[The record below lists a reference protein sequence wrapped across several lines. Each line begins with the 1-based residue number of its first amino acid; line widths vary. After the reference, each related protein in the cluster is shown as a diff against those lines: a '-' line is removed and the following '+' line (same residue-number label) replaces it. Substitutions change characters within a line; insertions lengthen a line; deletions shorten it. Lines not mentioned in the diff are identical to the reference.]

1 MLPGIL
7 ESKSKYL
14 SNRIKSENFI
24 KIISKPTNRSVV
36 DLNNTG
42 SRMKTMGISMISMM
56 HNSLVES
63 MTPKA
68 NTSSESALRLPEISV
83 RQFNDKKVSEMIDKL
98 DEVITPKPNLPDI
111 LLGEGKS
118 SEIEMKPMSYL
129 TFKTPVKGRKCPLS
143 IKIRQYEG
151 EILSYTSLTNSR
163 PGLNAN
169 IKKQTMNCHEVYDET
184 ATEFRSEFVYLG
196 IKSLQDSSFKI
207 HISFGK
213 IKNIQ
218 DFRKISKELA
228 YESPDISISEVI
240 PQKYQSPKNFIQE
253 NLKTKTQK
261 SLVKEKTKNNSQQW
275 KTRMEQVKKR
285 KKGLEKAKKKKTY
298 DSLSKKIKKLEEEA
312 KRMERKVRKQELK
325 LYCKDWMKILFFAV
339 SLDVM
344 KKSIR
349 RKRTETL
356 IRIKLNQQV
365 YIMQR
370 FYKKNIANSS
380 NPKAVANHSLR
391 LYRKILIGWVRHNV
405 NPKIIRSIS
414 TSAHT
419 QLLFNSVS
427 SYLEKVLRVQRSY
440 RRYVRKKKYRIAT
453 LRIQW
458 IKCID
463 KSLYTKRSNNV
474 RRKESLKYI
483 SIPSTTRESILLAF
497 YAERWREFK
506 KEIKAY
512 TKLLTANKL
521 VNRMVVYPDFKFI
534 PSDVIMEN
542 LIRKAIAYKEKK

>member
-14 SNRIKSENFI
+14 NNRIKSENFI
-24 KIISKPTNRSVV
+24 KIISKPTQKSVL
-36 DLNNTG
+36 DLNSTG
-42 SRMKTMGISMISMM
+42 PRVKTMGISMFSMM

-68 NTSSESALRLPEISV
+68 NTSSESSLRLPEIST
-83 RQFNDKKVSEMIDKL
+83 RQFNEKKISEMIDKL

-111 LLGEGKS
+111 LLGEGKNP
-118 SEIEMKPMSYL
+118 EIEMKAMNYL
-129 TFKTPVKGRKCPLS
+129 TFKIPVKGRKCPLF

-169 IKKQTMNCHEVYDET
+169 MKKLTLNYHEVFDDT
-184 ATEFRSEFVYLG
+184 AREFSSEFAFLG

-213 IKNIQ
+213 TKTIQ

-228 YESPDISISEVI
+228 YESPDISISEI
-240 PQKYQSPKNFIQE
+240 ISKNYQSPKNFIQA
-253 NLKTKTQK
+253 NLKTNQK
-261 SLVKEKTKNNSQQW
+261 SLVKDKTKNNSQQW
-275 KTRMEQVKKR
+275 KTQMEQAKIR
-285 KKGLEKAKKKKTY
+285 KKTLEKAKKKKNY

-344 KKSIR
+344 KKSII

-370 FYKKNIANSS
+370 FYKKNLASSS

-391 LYRKILIGWVRHNV
+391 LYKKLIIGWVKNDV
-405 NPKIIRSIS
+405 KPKIIRVIS

-427 SYLEKVLRVQRSY
+427 KYLEKVLRVQRSF
-440 RRYVRKKKYRIAT
+440 RRYIRKKKYRIAT

-483 SIPSTTRESILLAF
+483 SIPSTTRESILLDF

-506 KEIKAY
+506 KEIKSY
-512 TKLLTANKL
+512 MKLLTTNKM

-534 PSDVIMEN
+534 PSDMIMEN
-542 LIRKAIAYKEKK
+542 LIRKAISYKEKN

>member
-24 KIISKPTNRSVV
+24 KIISKPTHRSVV
-36 DLNNTG
+36 DLNNTE
-42 SRMKTMGISMISMM
+42 SRVKTTGISMISMM
-56 HNSLVES
+56 HNRLIETMS
-63 MTPKA
+63 PKA
-68 NTSSESALRLPEISV
+68 NILSESSLRLPEISV
-83 RQFNDKKVSEMIDKL
+83 RQFNEKKVSEIIDKL

-118 SEIEMKPMSYL
+118 SEIEMKAMSYL
-129 TFKTPVKGRKCPLS
+129 TFKISAKGRKCPLF

-169 IKKQTMNCHEVYDET
+169 IKKQTMNYHEVFDET
-184 ATEFRSEFVYLG
+184 ATEFRSEFVFLG

-213 IKNIQ
+213 AKTIQ

-240 PQKYQSPKNFIQE
+240 SQKYQSPKNFIQE
-253 NLKTKTQK
+253 NLKANNQ
-261 SLVKEKTKNNSQQW
+261 VKEKTKNTSQQW

-285 KKGLEKAKKKKTY
+285 KKSLEKAKKKKTY

-349 RKRTETL
+349 RKRTQTL

-365 YIMQR
+365 CIMQR
-370 FYKKNIANSS
+370 FYKKNIASSS
-380 NPKAVANHSLR
+380 NPKAVANHTLK
-391 LYRKILIGWVRHNV
+391 LYRKILIGWVKNDIK
-405 NPKIIRSIS
+405 PKIIKVIT

-427 SYLEKVLRVQRSY
+427 SYMEKILRVQRSFK
-440 RRYVRKKKYRIAT
+440 RYMRKKKYRIAT

-463 KSLYTKRSNNV
+463 KTLYMKRSNNL

-506 KEIKAY
+506 NEIKTY
-512 TKLLTANKL
+512 TKQLTGNKM

-534 PSDVIMEN
+534 PSDMIMEN
-542 LIRKAIAYKEKK
+542 LIRKAITYKEKN